1 MTARLTRSTVWI
13 AAMLGVAFLVAAV
26 AYYSHQSPSQ
36 HATQSA
42 IRNPQ
47 SAIRQPVYAPV
58 SGPRFNRANV
68 VIISVDTL
76 RRDHLAPY
84 GARFDT
90 RAATRLAREGA
101 VFEHAVSQVPL
112 TLPSHTSLFTGLYP
126 PRHAIRDNG
135 FVLEPAATT
144 LAERFLASGY
154 ATAGFV
160 SSYVLHSRWGI
171 GQGHQV
177 YDDSFDYRGL
187 EHRSLIDVERP
198 ATAVVDAAVTWLKQP
213 KRGSSPFYLWVHL
226 YDPHDPYTP
235 PEAFRRASPSA
246 YAGEVMY
253 ADHEVSRLLDTL
265 DALDLRRHTLIVY
278 LADHGESL
286 GAHGEPTH
294 GVFLY
299 GDTLDVPLIVAPP
312 SGQTVPT
319 LTPALSGHRV
329 HGLSR
334 LVDVMPTVFDLT
346 GLHGARRTR
355 WCQFAADDR
364 SRDVNEGDCLLREA

>member
-1 MTARLTRSTVWI
+1 M
-13 AAMLGVAFLVAAV
+13 
-26 AYYSHQSPSQ
+26 
-36 HATQSA
+36 
-42 IRNPQ
+42 
-47 SAIRQPVYAPV
+47 
-58 SGPRFNRANV
+58 
-68 VIISVDTL
+68 ISIDTL

-90 RAATRLAREGA
+90 SAATRLAREGA

-135 FVLEPAATT
+135 FVLEPGRDHARRAFSRQRLCDGRVRLVVRAALALGHRARTSRSTT
-144 LAERFLASGY
+144 TRSIIAAWNI
-154 ATAGFV
+154 AV
-160 SSYVLHSRWGI
+160 S
-171 GQGHQV
+171 
-177 YDDSFDYRGL
+177 
-187 EHRSLIDVERP
+187 IDVERP

-235 PEAFRRASPSA
+235 PEAFRRAAPSA
-246 YAGEVMY
+246 YAGEVIY

-265 DALDLRRHTLIVY
+265 DALDLRRNTLIVY

-286 GAHGEPTH
+286 GEHGEPTH

-312 SGQTVPT
+312 SG
-319 LTPALSGHRV
+319 
-329 HGLSR
+329 
-334 LVDVMPTVFDLT
+334 
-346 GLHGARRTR
+346 RRCPR
-355 WCQFAADDR
+355 
-364 SRDVNEGDCLLREA
+364 